1 MNRSILISLF
11 NHKGGVGKTTTTF
24 NLGWTLAQMGIKTLI
39 VDTDPQCNLT
49 AYVLGFQ
56 ERQSLEDF
64 YSKKE
69 NEDIYSVLNPI
80 ITGQNLQIKPV
91 KPCNTLNDNLKLVAG
106 HLQMSELDIQISL
119 GLSASSIANFAKQFV
134 GSLNAVIRETAR
146 VNKCELVL
154 IDMSPSSGAMNRS
167 ILMSSNYFIVPTSPD
182 FFSYQSIQNL
192 GNMFLSWE
200 NVFQQFRD
208 ASETNPLPEKAPKM
222 LGIISQKYR
231 TYTPREKQFSE
242 NLPLIGNKKLEER
255 KKRIASAYQSWVTK
269 IQKASDTVLSETLR
283 PKKMVIDRKI
293 FQNHVHDEL
302 PYNLISI
309 GDFNSLIALSQENQ
323 KPIFDLTEDEIKQSG
338 LTLKEMKENQKDFK
352 QLFET
357 LAKRVCHLIKEDLSQ
372 ETLFPQIKS

>member
-80 ITGQNLQIKPV
+80 IKGQSLQIKPV
-91 KPCNTLNDNLKLVAG
+91 KPCNTLHDNLKLVAG

-119 GLSASSIANFAKQFV
+119 GLSASSFANFAKQFV

-200 NVFQQFRD
+200 NIFQQFRD

-231 TYTPREKQFSE
+231 TYTPREKQFLE
-242 NLPLIGNKKLEER
+242 KVPLIGNPKLEER

-269 IQKASDTVLSETLR
+269 IQQASDTVLSETLR

-293 FQNHVHDEL
+293 FQDHVHDEL

-357 LAKRVCHLIKEDLSQ
+357 LAKRVCHLIKDDLSQ
-372 ETLFPQIKS
+372 ETLFPQIKN